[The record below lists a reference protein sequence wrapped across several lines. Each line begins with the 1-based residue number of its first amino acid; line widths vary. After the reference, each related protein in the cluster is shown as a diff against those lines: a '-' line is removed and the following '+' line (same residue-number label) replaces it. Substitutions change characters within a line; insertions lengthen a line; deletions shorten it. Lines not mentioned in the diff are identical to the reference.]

1 MGSCG
6 VVRSLEGAAVLVSS
20 PWAHGGDGCMRPWL
34 SLYTIKVYQIV
45 PRLAW
50 GAAGRGGDKA
60 LMAMGWS

>member
-6 VVRSLEGAAVLVSS
+6 VVRSLEGAAVLVLS
-20 PWAHGGDGCMRPWL
+20 PWAHQGDGRTWPWL
-34 SLYTIKVYQIV
+34 SLYATKVYQIV

-50 GAAGRGGDKA
+50 GDAGSDGDKA

>member
-1 MGSCG
+1 
-6 VVRSLEGAAVLVSS
+6 
-20 PWAHGGDGCMRPWL
+20 MRPWL

-50 GAAGRGGDKA
+50 GAAGRDGDKA